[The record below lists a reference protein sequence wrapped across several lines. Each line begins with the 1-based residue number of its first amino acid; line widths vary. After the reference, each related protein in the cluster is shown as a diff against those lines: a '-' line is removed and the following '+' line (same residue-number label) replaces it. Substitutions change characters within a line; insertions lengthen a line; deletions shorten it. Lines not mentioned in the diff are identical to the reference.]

1 MVDVDITRSILLG
14 LANALPDEGE
24 NLITRLDIRKGW
36 GDAIAVHI
44 HTGAPVQAE
53 NAQNVR
59 AVLKR
64 AIGEAMGDQ
73 RHIVVFDRDY
83 LS

>member
-14 LANALPDEGE
+14 LANALPDQGD
-24 NLITRLDIRKGW
+24 NLITRLDIRMGW

-44 HTGAPVQAE
+44 HTGAPVQDDRT
-53 NAQNVR
+53 NVR
-59 AVLKR
+59 GVLKR
-64 AIGEAMGDQ
+64 AIDQVMGDQ

-83 LS
+83 LA